1 MANEWKDYQESRS
14 VNEEILQNNDVIS
27 IKDIRNK
34 MGLLMVLLLVFQLI
48 F

>member
-34 MGLLMVLLLVFQLI
+34 MGLLMVLLLVF
-48 F
+48 